1 MAVNFDTAIIGSGLL
16 GLLTA
21 RELLREGQSVAL
33 FDRGEPGMESS
44 WAGGGILS
52 PLYPWRSPEELEG
65 LIRWGQENYPAL
77 AEQLLAE
84 TGIDPEWRQ
93 SGLLILE
100 DHETE
105 MAMAWSRR
113 TGLSCKCVSTHR
125 MKEIEPALK
134 RGKLEKGL
142 WLPEVSQVRNPH
154 LITALL
160 QSLQE
165 ANATFKNPVTVNRLA
180 VEQGRVQRIET
191 TVGDFS
197 AENFVIS
204 AGAWSNRLLAGLGL
218 EIPVK
223 PVRGQMLCLK
233 SGDPVLQRI
242 LLQNGIYIIP
252 RDDGHVLIGSTLEDV
267 GFDKS
272 TDDAARHKLLEAAAQ
287 IFPPISSMTFIRHWS
302 GLRPGTPDGIPY
314 ICVCPGIDNLY
325 LNTGHFRTGITL
337 APGSARLLADILLCH
352 ETIVPAGPFSFTS
365 RSVPA

>member
-1 MAVNFDTAIIGSGLL
+1 MAVNFDTIIIGSGLL

-52 PLYPWRSPEELEG
+52 PLYPWRSPDELEG

-84 TGIDPEWRQ
+84 TGIDPEWCQ
-93 SGLLILE
+93 SGLMILE
-100 DHETE
+100 NHEAE
-105 MAMAWSRR
+105 KAIDWSRR
-113 TGLSCKCVSTHR
+113 TGLPCESVSTHR

-134 RGKLEKGL
+134 CEKRDEGL
-142 WLPEVSQVRNPH
+142 WLPEVAQVRNPH
-154 LITALL
+154 LIHALL
-160 QSLQE
+160 RSLQE
-165 ANATFKNPVTVNRLA
+165 ADATFKNPVTVHRLV
-180 VEQGRVQRIET
+180 VEQDSVQRIET
-191 TVGDFS
+191 TDGNFN
-197 AENFVIS
+197 AANFVIS
-204 AGAWSNRLLAGLGL
+204 AGAWSNQLLAGLGH

-233 SGDPVLQRI
+233 AEDPVLQRI
-242 LLQNGIYIIP
+242 LLQKGTYIIP
-252 RDDGHVLIGSTLEDV
+252 RVDGHFLVGSTLEDV

-272 TDDAARHKLLEAAAQ
+272 TDDAARHSLLETAAR
-287 IFPPISSMTFIRHWS
+287 IFPPIRSMTFVRHWS

-314 ICVCPGIDNLY
+314 ICACPGIANLY

-337 APGSARLLADILLCH
+337 APGSARLLADILLCR
-352 ETIVPAGPFSFTS
+352 ETIVPVGPFSFTS

>member
-1 MAVNFDTAIIGSGLL
+1 MAVNFDTVIIGSGLL

-33 FDRGEPGMESS
+33 FDRGKPGMESS

-52 PLYPWRSPEELEG
+52 PLYPWRSPEVLEG

-93 SGLLILE
+93 TGLLILE
-100 DHETE
+100 KHETDV
-105 MAMAWSRR
+105 AMEWSRR
-113 TGLSCKCVSTHR
+113 TGVSCEYVSLHR

-134 RGKLEKGL
+134 LEKEEKGL
-142 WLPEVSQVRNPH
+142 WLPEVAQVRNPQ
-154 LITALL
+154 LIDALL

-165 ANATFKNPVTVNRLA
+165 SGATFCNPVTVNRL
-180 VEQGRVQRIET
+180 VVKQGAVQRIET
-191 TVGDFS
+191 TDGEFN
-197 AENFVIS
+197 AANYVIS
-204 AGAWSNRLLAGLGL
+204 AGAWSSHLLTGLGYV
-218 EIPVK
+218 IPVK

-233 SGDPVLQRI
+233 AENPVLQRI
-242 LLQNGIYIIP
+242 LLQEGIYIIP
-252 RDDGHVLIGSTLEDV
+252 RADGHVLVGSTLEDV

-272 TDDAARHKLLEAAAQ
+272 TDDAARHQLLETAAR
-287 IFPPISSMTFIRHWS
+287 IFPPVKSMAFVRHWS

-314 ICVCPGIDNLY
+314 ICAYPGIANLY
-325 LNTGHFRTGITL
+325 LNTGHFRSGITL
-337 APGSARLLADILLCH
+337 APGSARLLADIMLTR
-352 ETIVPAGPFSFTS
+352 ETIVEAGPFSFNN